1 MYRLSLLLAL
11 LLGVMGSLLMFCDCG
26 SSRISSILQST
37 LFIPTL
43 DTTTK
48 FVIMAI

>member
-1 MYRLSLLLAL
+1 MHAL
-11 LLGVMGSLLMFCDCG
+11 RVFDK
-26 SSRISSILQST
+26 SSSQTISHHDPENIQTT

-48 FVIMAI
+48 FVIMTS